1 MERAYKKRHELFGF
15 LRRSGIRRQLYTIY
29 VLAVFLPVVL
39 IGVFLVGN
47 TYKLL
52 TSYHRDLLESDNLRV
67 RTILFEITTQAYN
80 ISEELSC
87 DEEVVSILRQ
97 QYASEEDFVETVNT
111 YASVI
116 DDYMYRY
123 TEIERIDI
131 YCDNPDIREYKQYHG
146 VDEELAGTD
155 WYQRATSQAGIFWKE
170 MESIDDYDN
179 QYWGVCLVRRIPLVY
194 SDYNAVLVIRLSD
207 NYLKTRI
214 NSQEYRNSVSVDEG
228 VVFYASDR
236 EDYGKPQLIDIDYD
250 ENYFQYAGEEKIKDR
265 TCFVGVSTLRLYQS
279 DSRLYIC
286 TINDKSYENIW
297 SIIQTC
303 LIIILLAIVVPGIL
317 IHFFTTYFTRRVST
331 LRHVMHQASNEDYD
345 FKEIVRGGDE
355 LSEAFA
361 DLEVMV
367 QRIKEKDALMYRA
380 MLNEQELVNEQQRM
394 EFKMLASQINPH
406 FLYNTL
412 ETIRMKAY
420 TAGDKEVATA
430 IKLLG
435 KSMRYVLENS
445 GTAFTSLQNELNHI
459 EIYMKI
465 QKLRFGEKFDYAF
478 VVEDGLDVSRCITLP
493 LLLQP
498 IVENAILH
506 GLEEKETGGMVTV
519 RVLHDAEGREI
530 QIAVSD
536 NGCGMELETLDR
548 LREDIL
554 TKNPEKK
561 ESIGLYNIN
570 QRVKLCYGTEYGM
583 TIDSERERGTV
594 ITLHLPEK
602 VYHDI

>member
-1 MERAYKKRHELFGF
+1 MNKKHEMFGF
-15 LRRSGIRRQLYTIY
+15 LGRSGIRRQLYTVYI
-29 VLAVFLPVVL
+29 LAVFVPVVL
-39 IGVFLVGN
+39 IGAFLVGN
-47 TYKLL
+47 TYQLL

-67 RTILFEITTQAYN
+67 RTILFEITTQAFN
-80 ISEELSC
+80 ISEELSFN
-87 DEEVVSILRQ
+87 EEVVSLLQGR
-97 QYASEEDFVETVNT
+97 YASEEDFVEAVNLR
-111 YASVI
+111 ADAV
-116 DDYMYRY
+116 DRYMYQY
-123 TEIERIDI
+123 TEIEQIDI
-131 YCDNPDIREYKQYHG
+131 YCDNPDIRAYKQYHG
-146 VDEELAGTD
+146 VDGAVQGTD
-155 WYQRATSQAGIFWKE
+155 WYQRATSQASIFWEE
-170 MESIDDYDN
+170 MKKTDTHGN
-179 QYWGVCLVRRIPLVY
+179 QYWGLCLVRRIPLVH

-214 NSQEYRNSVSVDEG
+214 HSQEYRNSVSVDEG

-236 EDYGKPQLIDIDYD
+236 EDYGKSQRIGIDYSQD
-250 ENYFQYAGEEKIKDR
+250 FFQYTGKEKIRDK

-279 DSRLYIC
+279 DSKLYIC
-286 TINDKSYENIW
+286 TVNDKSYGNIW

-303 LIIILLAIVVPGIL
+303 LIIILFAIVVPGVL
-317 IHFFTTYFTRRVST
+317 IHFFTSYFTRRVTT

-345 FKEIVRGGDE
+345 FKEIVRGEDE

-367 QRIKEKDALMYRA
+367 LKIKEKDELMYRT
-380 MLNEQELVNEQQRM
+380 MLNEQELANAQQKM

-420 TAGDKEVATA
+420 TVGDKEVATA
-430 IKLLG
+430 IKMLG

-478 VVEDGLDVSRCITLP
+478 VVGEGLDVSRCIMLP
-493 LLLQP
+493 LILQP

-506 GLEEKETGGMVTV
+506 GLEEKETGGMVTI
-519 RVLHDAEGREI
+519 RVDRVAGDEELC
-530 QIAVSD
+530 IAVSD
-536 NGCGMELETLDR
+536 NGCGMSMEALER
-548 LREDIL
+548 LRADIAM
-554 TKNPEKK
+554 KNPERK
-561 ESIGLYNIN
+561 ERIGLYNIN
-570 QRVKLCYGTEYGM
+570 QRVKLCYGAAYGI
-583 TIDSERERGTV
+583 TIDSKQDLGTT

-602 VYHDI
+602 VYHEI

>member
-1 MERAYKKRHELFGF
+1 MKTRHELFGF
-15 LRRSGIRRQLYTIY
+15 LRKSGIRRQLYTIY
-29 VLAVFLPVVL
+29 VLAVFLPVIL

-80 ISEELSC
+80 ISEELSFNE
-87 DEEVVSILRQ
+87 DVTAVLKGEYS
-97 QYASEEDFVETVNT
+97 SEEEFVETVNAH
-111 YASVI
+111 ASVV
-116 DDYMYRY
+116 DSYMYHY

-146 VDEELAGTD
+146 VDESIAETD
-155 WYQRATSQAGIFWKE
+155 WYQRAASQAGIFWKE
-170 MESIDDYDN
+170 MENIDEHGN
-179 QYWGVCLVRRIPLVY
+179 QYWGLCLVRRIPLVY
-194 SDYNAVLVIRLSD
+194 SDYDAVLVLRLSD

-214 NSQEYRNSVSVDEG
+214 NSTEYKNSVSVDEG

-250 ENYFQYAGEEKIKDR
+250 ENYFQYAGREKIKEKN
-265 TCFVGVSTLRLYQS
+265 CFVGVSTLRLYQS
-279 DSRLYIC
+279 DSRIYIC
-286 TINDKSYENIW
+286 TINDKSYDNIW

-303 LIIILLAIVVPGIL
+303 LVIILLAIVVPGIL
-317 IHFFTTYFTRRVST
+317 IHFFTSYFTKRVST

-345 FKEIVRGGDE
+345 FKEIVRGDDE
-355 LSEAFA
+355 LSEAFS

-367 QRIKEKDALMYRA
+367 QRIKEKDALMYRT
-380 MLNEQELVNEQQRM
+380 MLNEQELVNEQQKM

-420 TAGDKEVATA
+420 TAGDKEAATA

-445 GTAFTSLQNELNHI
+445 GTAFTSLQNELSHI

-465 QKLRFGEKFDYAF
+465 QKLRFGEKFDYSF
-478 VVEDGLDVSRCITLP
+478 VVEDGIDVGKCITLP

-498 IVENAILH
+498 VVENAILH
-506 GLEEKETGGMVTV
+506 GLEEKETGGMVTIQV
-519 RVLHDAEGREI
+519 THSADRKEI
-530 QIAVSD
+530 CIAVSD
-536 NGCGMELETLDR
+536 NGCGMTPETLER
-548 LREDIL
+548 LREDVV

-570 QRVKLCYGTEYGM
+570 QRVKLCYGNAYGM
-583 TIDSERERGTV
+583 TIDSERDRGTT